1 MSRGSLLFTSK
12 KNPVLVVGGI
22 QNPSFGYLL
31 EANLENLH
39 VPGKKTCHVRTFV
52 HCMMLDAPPNSTCLV
67 KLVFNDREE
76 SGSIADSW
84 TCMSVVLN
92 LE

>member
-1 MSRGSLLFTSK
+1 MSRGSFLFTSK

-22 QNPSFGYLL
+22 QNPSFVFPL
-31 EANLENLH
+31 ELNLENLH
-39 VPGKKTCHVRTFV
+39 VPGKKTGYVRTFS
-52 HCMMLDAPPNSTCLV
+52 HCMTLDAPSNSTCLV

-76 SGSIADSW
+76 SRSIADSW